1 LAQRHS
7 IQRLERQFFKPEK
20 IMSINTL
27 VKFILKNPIL
37 LMLRM
42 NKTLNELYRAGF
54 ISTAISE
61 GIYDVLSKGP
71 ISIKEIQNNIG
82 SDLDKDG
89 LKAWL
94 DLGVAIG
101 ELDKRNSDYSIKS
114 AFSKKLLKPDNDT
127 WKAFFQARVEIFY
140 DYIIKTP
147 AFLKQNKKFDFSHS
161 YGELFARSSRTVEP
175 ILIDVVD
182 KIIPPNGAYRLLEA
196 GCGSGIYI
204 KRACD
209 RNPDLE
215 ATGLELQQTVADFA
229 RDNATIWQIED
240 RVTIQHIDIRQYQ
253 TDEKFDI
260 VTFFN
265 LIYYFPENERTD
277 LFRNI
282 GSLLNT
288 GGQLILTTLCQAN
301 DPSIQ
306 IMNLWSSMTDG
317 CGPLPDPGSVC
328 DQLIDAGFDEV
339 QFEKLH
345 QTTAAISPEIHNKAI
360 VRISKAAFV
369 PHSAFGTA
377 HRWHSTEEQ

>member
-1 LAQRHS
+1 MA
-7 IQRLERQFFKPEK
+7 
-20 IMSINTL
+20 INTL
-27 VKFILKNPIL
+27 VKFILKNPIS
-37 LMLRM
+37 LMFRM
-42 NKTLNELYRAGF
+42 NKTLNEFYRAGF

-71 ISIKEIQNNIG
+71 VSIKDIQKNIG
-82 SDLDKDG
+82 SDPDQEG
-89 LKAWL
+89 LEAWL
-94 DLGVAIG
+94 DFGVAVG
-101 ELDKRNSDYSIKS
+101 ELDKKNDKYRIKS
-114 AFSKKLLKPDNDT
+114 TLSNKLLKPANDT
-127 WKAFFQARVEIFY
+127 WKAYFQARVEIFY

-182 KIIPPNGAYRLLEA
+182 KIIPPNGACRLLEV

-215 ATGLELQQTVADFA
+215 VTGLEMQKTVADFA
-229 RDNATIWQIED
+229 RDNTTIWQIED

-253 TDEKFDI
+253 TDKKFDI

-277 LFRNI
+277 LLRNI

-288 GGQLILTTLCQAN
+288 GGQLILTTLCPVN

-306 IMNLWSSMTDG
+306 LMNLWSSMTNG
-317 CGPLPDPGSVC
+317 FGPLPHPDSVC
-328 DQLIDAGFDEV
+328 DQLNDAGFDNV
-339 QFEKLH
+339 KFEKLIP
-345 QTTAAISPEIHNKAI
+345 AFYLFKARKGASENGSNI
-360 VRISKAAFV
+360 I
-369 PHSAFGTA
+369 
-377 HRWHSTEEQ
+377 